1 MREGINNGRLTS
13 DGVMKFRWS
22 SPIKGRE
29 VVSLTR
35 IAFRWSIIDS
45 VEMTSLLCRINIS
58 PMHTSAWLPRRRK
71 SSPDPVPEMLSARW
85 AQLSSFTSC
94 VTPESSFTPMER
106 AMEAV
111 YDKKKEEEEAWNRV
125 VVTPEKLEQWMRDSI
140 GEIVRNISDGPFL
153 MHVFSDGGLRLE
165 REAAASERWK
175 RIRKRWDEERRVPD
189 AVVLVKELPGEEEEV
204 EAVVRRKKRTWG
216 LVVQGRGMDG
226 AVCYILDTTRV
237 QSSVGFCTHF
247 CLVRAQ
253 SSGEAADVQ
262 LTNAWLQ
269 GRQ

>member
-1 MREGINNGRLTS
+1 M
-13 DGVMKFRWS
+13 
-22 SPIKGRE
+22 
-29 VVSLTR
+29 
-35 IAFRWSIIDS
+35 
-45 VEMTSLLCRINIS
+45 
-58 PMHTSAWLPRRRK
+58 
-71 SSPDPVPEMLSARW
+71 
-85 AQLSSFTSC
+85 Q
-94 VTPESSFTPMER
+94 
-106 AMEAV
+106 
-111 YDKKKEEEEAWNRV
+111 
-125 VVTPEKLEQWMRDSI
+125 
-140 GEIVRNISDGPFL
+140 IVRNISEGPFL

-175 RIRKRWDEERRVPD
+175 WIRKRWGEERRVPD
-189 AVVLVKELPGEEEEV
+189 AVVLVKELRREEEV
-204 EAVVRRKKRTWG
+204 EAVVRRKRTWG

-253 SSGEAADVQ
+253 CSGEAADVQ